1 MLADYNIED
10 IRKLDLSGDA
20 GKAVFFLPD
29 QPNSPEGY
37 MAENWVLT
45 KSILATI
52 LLV

>member
-20 GKAVFFLPD
+20 GKVVFFLPG

-37 MAENWVLT
+37 TAENWVLT
-45 KSILATI
+45 NSILTTI
-52 LLV
+52 LMV